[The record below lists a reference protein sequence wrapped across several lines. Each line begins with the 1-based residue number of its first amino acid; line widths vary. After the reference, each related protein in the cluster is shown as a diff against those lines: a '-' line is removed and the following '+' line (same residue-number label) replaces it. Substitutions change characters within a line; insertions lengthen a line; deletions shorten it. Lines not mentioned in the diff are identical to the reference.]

1 MKKTR
6 LLIVASALCLALAA
20 ASQTNAPTPGKHIM
34 KRLGLTGK
42 TLKAEGVGAWSLP
55 DGGMVYAS
63 HPFCSGIKGFK
74 GPTPLYIAVSKT
86 GRITAIAPDRNSET
100 QSVWAKVQ
108 GSHLFKSWNGRSLKS
123 AATAKV
129 DAVSGA
135 TYSST
140 AVIRTVKATAEKF
153 SK

>member
-6 LLIVASALCLALAA
+6 LLIVSSALCLALAA

-34 KRLGLTGK
+34 KRLGLTDK

-74 GPTPLYIAVSKT
+74 GPTPLYIAV
-86 GRITAIAPDRNSET
+86 APDRNSET